1 LNNQFHTSA
10 CKCQATVVNKT
21 PNDFDVI
28 VIGGGHAGTEACTAA
43 ARAGARTLL
52 LTQNKDTIG
61 KKKERFRM
69 VSVVDSFFQCLQEK
83 CLVTPH
89 LVV

>member
-1 LNNQFHTSA
+1 MHRQIRSVRSKLWIKNCSHFHTTSSQS
-10 CKCQATVVNKT
+10 QALLVNKT

-52 LTQNKDTIG
+52 LTQNVDTIG
-61 KKKERFRM
+61 NY
-69 VSVVDSFFQCLQEK
+69 
-83 CLVTPH
+83 
-89 LVV
+89 